1 MFKSK
6 MQLIKTLIPALALS
20 VASMQA
26 SAADY
31 VVDTKGQ
38 HAFIQFKI
46 QHLGY
51 SWLLGNFN
59 KFEGKFS
66 YDSNKVADTKVALT
80 IDTSS
85 LDSNHALRD
94 KHLKSEDFLNVKA
107 FPEAKFVS
115 TKVVDKGGKKSVLH
129 GDLTLHG
136 VTKNIA
142 IDVTEI
148 GGGKDP
154 WGGYR
159 QGFEGTTTFALSDFG
174 ITTDLGP
181 ASRNVEMYL
190 SIEGVRL

>member
-1 MFKSK
+1 MLNIKKTF
-6 MQLIKTLIPALALS
+6 LKTLIPALALS
-20 VASMQA
+20 VVSMQA

-31 VVDTKGQ
+31 VVDTKGA

-51 SWLLGNFN
+51 SWLLGNFRE
-59 KFEGKFS
+59 FDGKFS
-66 YDSNKVADTKVALT
+66 YDKNKVQDTKVSLT
-80 IDTSS
+80 VDTSS
-85 LDSNHALRD
+85 LDSNHAERD
-94 KHLKSEDFLNVKA
+94 KHLKGEHFLNVKD
-107 FPEAKFVS
+107 FPKATFVS
-115 TKVVDKGGKKSVLH
+115 SKVEIKNGKSSVLH

-136 VTKNIA
+136 VTKKIA

-159 QGFEGTTTFALSDFG
+159 QGFEGKTTFALADFG
-174 ITTDLGP
+174 IMADLGP
-181 ASRNVEMYL
+181 ASKEVEMYL